1 MNRSCLVLLSVLI
14 IGAGMAGCTGKSR
27 NPAITHDVEDS
38 FRSRWVAKRM
48 NELLASGQA
57 ADAKEARI
65 MASEEFRK
73 KYEYTG
79 AAQKGDPVKGATTP

>member
-1 MNRSCLVLLSVLI
+1 
-14 IGAGMAGCTGKSR
+14 
-27 NPAITHDVEDS
+27 
-38 FRSRWVAKRM
+38 M